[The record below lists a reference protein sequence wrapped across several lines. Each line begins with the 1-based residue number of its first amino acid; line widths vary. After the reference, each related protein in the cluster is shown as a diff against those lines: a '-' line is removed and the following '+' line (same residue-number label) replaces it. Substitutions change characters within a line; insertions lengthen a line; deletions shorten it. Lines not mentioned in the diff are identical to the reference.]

1 MARFLQIHRDAL
13 NQIVQQMI
21 ISCLKRIFRRG
32 TNSTAKHS
40 TGGPFAKAPS
50 STPSQPSVAGADSK
64 QNAFA
69 VHFPVLE
76 LQQMLPDHLKS
87 RVLTNGAAGLV
98 VSIPVRRIVPQLAEG
113 GITLAF
119 GELRKATPEAFT
131 PDGDADEQSVCL
143 PLAKVL
149 PRIDPRFLQRR
160 SNQQKVQVPPDCP
173 SPFESVKSPNPPS
186 PEPETP
192 ALEGSTLF
200 VRKAAHPKRR
210 PAPTTSLPP
219 PALKLP
225 DSAPLNPPPLR
236 PVPPRPAPPA
246 REELRNPIAQP
257 PAQRPVSQPA
267 QSRAKPG
274 ATQNTLIFNVS
285 DLSTTWPDAL
295 QQQLQDCIAADATL
309 AVPRDAVAA
318 GLKEGRIAF
327 YWKTLRG
334 WITPPPGSQV
344 AAYDQLEL
352 ELPLKDVSAAFLSK
366 RAPAQAQKIDEDLDE
381 TLPDLFCPAQ
391 PPKLK
396 LKEQPAIEDRPPIP
410 MPRFGSNGSGKAVPE
425 TPMVP
430 LTPLHESVRGGSDT
444 TTLKRT
450 CTPDEVIARA
460 MDLNG
465 VAGAIIAL
473 PDGLPVASRLPGDL
487 NPEMVAAV
495 LPQMFARLSEY
506 TDELQLGKVDTLEFT
521 SANVP
526 WRLFRTRNLVFA
538 AIARKGENLPFSELT
553 ALVQE
558 IQATRE

>member
-1 MARFLQIHRDAL
+1 VARFLQFHRGAP
-13 NQIVQQMI
+13 IKTVQQMI

-32 TNSTAKHS
+32 TNSTAKNS
-40 TGGPFAKAPS
+40 TSSPFTKAPS
-50 STPSQPSVAGADSK
+50 STPAQPSVGGADSR

-87 RVLTNGAAGLV
+87 RVLSHSAAGLV
-98 VSIPVRRIVPQLAEG
+98 VSVPVRRIVPQLAEG
-113 GITLAF
+113 GITLTF
-119 GELRKATPEAFT
+119 GELRKAAPEAFS
-131 PDGDADEQSVCL
+131 PDGDADAQAVCL

-160 SNQQKVQVPPDCP
+160 ANQQKVEVPQDCP
-173 SPFESVKSPNPPS
+173 SPFESVKTANPPNAA
-186 PEPETP
+186 PEPP
-192 ALEGSTLF
+192 APEGSTVF
-200 VRKAAHPKRR
+200 VRKAAHPKGR
-210 PAPTTSLPP
+210 PAPAASLPP

-225 DSAPLNPPPLR
+225 DPVPLSPAPLR
-236 PVPPRPAPPA
+236 PASPLPTPPA
-246 REELRNPIAQP
+246 REEISNPVAQK
-257 PAQRPVSQPA
+257 PAQRPVSRPA
-267 QSRAKPG
+267 PGRAKPG
-274 ATQNTLIFNVS
+274 VTQSTLIFNVS

-295 QQQLQDCIAADATL
+295 QEQLQDCIAADATL

-327 YWKTLRG
+327 FWKTLRG
-334 WITPPPGSQV
+334 WITPPPGSQA

-396 LKEQPAIEDRPPIP
+396 LKERPALEDRPPIP

-430 LTPLHESVRGGSDT
+430 LTPLQGIVRGGSDT

-450 CTPDEVIARA
+450 CTPDEVVARA
-460 MDLNG
+460 LDLSG

-487 NPEMVAAV
+487 NPEMIAAV
-495 LPQMFARLSEY
+495 LPQLFARLSEY

-538 AIARKGENLPFSELT
+538 AIAHKGERLPFSELT